1 MKKTKK
7 QKKRHFCFCFF
18 AVTFLSFN
26 RSPRSWSRKVTGSSS
41 NRTQQTAI
49 ENSEGFGSYEEK
61 TNQKNKKTKKKDIFV
76 FVFCYNFSVFPTI
89 SMFLVSKNHARRQQP
104 FEAKNTQKLPRVR
117 KLFAFKDQKR
127 VEKRLKT
134 VIVPSPELQLC
145 RELWVAACPRPATQ
159 SSP

>member
-1 MKKTKK
+1 MFF
-7 QKKRHFCFCFF
+7 RLFF
-18 AVTFLSFN
+18 ALTFLSFI
-26 RSPRSWSRKVTGSSS
+26 RFHSALQHTFPAVRAVSPASRRQKLPRV
-41 NRTQQTAI
+41 RKLL
-49 ENSEGFGSYEEK
+49 EK
-61 TNQKNKKTKKKDIFV
+61 NKMKKETKKTKKKDIFV
-76 FVFCYNFSVFPTI
+76 FVFCYNFSVFPSI

-159 SSP
+159 C